1 MATTLK
7 ISPFVIEN
15 IDRVLK
21 SKEAPEGLK
30 RELRSHRNDAV
41 SKKCVSLP
49 YHVVKE
55 VYDFTQS
62 SADST
67 KEEKLYFHEFLE
79 GCEIYFPPQKEPER
93 NPELLA
99 RLERLKRE
107 QDNKQY
113 NEMTNN
119 VQQEVAG
126 KHAFEGFGREV
137 RSVKKQLMGM
147 LNFILTLV
155 GSFTF
160 GYMAAYYAGQSIP
173 TRVMIGLFLTLIT
186 AAADL
191 YFIVKT
197 EV

>member
-147 LNFILTLV
+147 LNFILTLLV
-155 GSFTF
+155 PSLLDTWRIL
-160 GYMAAYYAGQSIP
+160 AGQSIP